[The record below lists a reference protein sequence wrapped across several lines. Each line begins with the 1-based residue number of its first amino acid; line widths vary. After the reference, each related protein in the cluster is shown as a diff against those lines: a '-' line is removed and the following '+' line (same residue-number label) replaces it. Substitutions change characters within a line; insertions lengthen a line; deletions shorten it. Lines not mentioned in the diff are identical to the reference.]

1 MLIVTPVPCC
11 DGHHGPHLRW
21 SSHLLKRPAY
31 RQQVEGVRN
40 QPILSHRSEQKLE
53 PGAIV
58 PLEIEIWPSGTRFE
72 AGEKLRLVVQGTDI
86 YTYPKPVMS
95 DRHED
100 SVNRG
105 HHVLYTGGR
114 YDSHL
119 LIPDVPQK
127 SG

>member
-1 MLIVTPVPCC
+1 MALGWLRASHRELDEAKSTEYQPV
-11 DGHHGPHLRW
+11 
-21 SSHLLKRPAY
+21 
-31 RQQVEGVRN
+31 
-40 QPILSHRSEQKLE
+40 LSHQREQKLA

-86 YTYPKPVMS
+86 YTYTKPVMC

-105 HHVLYTGGR
+105 HHALYTGGR

-119 LIPDVPQK
+119 LVPDVPQK
-127 SG
+127 SK